1 MTSLNELILALT
13 LEEQQQFISHLHQK
27 NKRKDTKNI
36 DLFKLLAS
44 GTSDTTSICQ
54 SLYGQKKTGAYHALR
69 KRLYK
74 SLIDFVAHTNM
85 EEENTMEMQIIRY
98 LIAARNFLHTK
109 QFNMAF
115 KILNKAKVLAEE
127 HFLFNLLTE
136 IYHTQIQYAYTQP
149 QIDLKVL
156 IEKSDQNQK
165 MHLAEEQLNN
175 AYAIIRAQVNEALHK
190 GKPVDITHIISQ
202 TLSKYNIDT
211 NDSLTFK
218 SLYQLATIVSLIA
231 YATKHYY
238 KIEDFMIDIYN
249 RIDQHQHKEKQ
260 LYYHI
265 QVIYQLANMY
275 FRNKKFQLTYQYLE
289 RMEHHMLQRNK
300 KFYQSTYSKY
310 ANLLALTHNFTGNVN
325 EAIIIVERSLAK
337 KHSDRESYYDL
348 QLSLAMY
355 YFLKTEYKKS
365 LKQINSL
372 HHTDLWYE
380 QRTSKEWVMK
390 KRLIEILLFVE
401 LDFDDLFESRVL
413 SFKRKYGQHLKS
425 VRQERILTYINL
437 VEYLYLN
444 PGEASTQEFSKTVE
458 QSFTYLHES
467 TEDIFVMTFY
477 AWLKAKMRQ
486 KPLYPTVLEMI
497 NI

>member
-13 LEEQQQFISHLHQK
+13 PEEQQQFISHLQHK

-36 DLFKLLAS
+36 QLFKILAS
-44 GTSDTTSICQ
+44 GNSETTSICL
-54 SLYGQKKTGAYHALR
+54 SLYGQKKSGAYHALR

-98 LIAARNFLHTK
+98 VIAARNFLHTK

-115 KILNKAKVLAEE
+115 NILNKAKTLAEE

-149 QIDLKVL
+149 QINLAAL
-156 IEKSDQNQK
+156 IEKADANQK
-165 MHLAEEQLNN
+165 KHLAEERLNN
-175 AYAIIRAQVNEALHK
+175 AYAMIRAQVNDSLLK
-190 GKPVDITHIISQ
+190 GIPVDITYIIRE
-202 TLSKYNIDT
+202 TLTKYNIDT

-231 YATKHYY
+231 YSTKHYY
-238 KIEDFMIDIYN
+238 KIEDFMVDIYN
-249 RIDQHQHKEKQ
+249 RVDQHQHKEKQ

-275 FRNKKFQLTYQYLE
+275 FRNKKFQLTFKYLK
-289 RMEHHMLQRNK
+289 RMESHMLQRNK

-310 ANLLALTHNFTGNVN
+310 ANLLALTYNFTGNVDQ
-325 EAIIIVERSLAK
+325 AISIVEESIAK
-337 KHSDRESYYDL
+337 KHSDRESYFDL
-348 QLSLAMY
+348 QLSLGMY
-355 YFLKTEYKKS
+355 YFLKTDYKKA

-372 HHTDLWYE
+372 HHTDQWYE
-380 QRTSKEWVMK
+380 QRTNREWVMK
-390 KRLIEILLFVE
+390 KKLIEILLFVE
-401 LDFDDLFESRVL
+401 LDYEDLFESRVL

-425 VRQERILTYINL
+425 VQQERVLTYLNL

-444 PGEASTQEFSKTVE
+444 PSEAASKEFNERVA
-458 QSFTYLHES
+458 QSFIYLHES
-467 TEDIFVMTFY
+467 IEDIFVMTFY
-477 AWLKAKMRQ
+477 AWLKAKMQ
-486 KPLYPTVLEMI
+486 QTPLYPTVLEMI